1 MENGSTFPYCRR
13 TIKTDGVT
21 QKGRPSP
28 DWMWGFKGV
37 GRARRKIHEL
47 AFPRP
52 DDEGSGPQS
61 ESIPGCQEKPLR
73 SASVTVP
80 QTDTGRRGENPKA
93 LVRTLV

>member
-21 QKGRPSP
+21 QKGSP
-28 DWMWGFKGV
+28 ARDWTCGFKGV
-37 GRARRKIHEL
+37 GRSCRQIRRA

-52 DDEGSGPQS
+52 DDESFGSQRGA
-61 ESIPGCQEKPLR
+61 IPGCQEKPLR
-73 SASVTVP
+73 SPLVTVP

>member
-1 MENGSTFPYCRR
+1 MENGSIFPYCRQ

-21 QKGRPSP
+21 QKGRPAP
-28 DWMWGFKGV
+28 AGGFKGV

-73 SASVTVP
+73 SALVTVP